1 MLPRWGPP
9 GSCRPQLGPMLV
21 PWTLLSGSI
30 QSYILI
36 PRRPNAYGLP
46 NRYRSPVGTAGLVR
60 FIKASVGLWKQRYL
74 KLRMRS
80 VSDISLC
87 SYVVSHENK
96 SVVREAGIK
105 RREQVITSHN
115 IYGIHLFV
123 LALDTCSIWHNTPQ
137 IYMIIDCTL
146 FCPGYD
152 FNIIMWIKL
161 IYSTWIYDFD
171 TAFLEIVWTAQY
183 SNMTNSP
190 FYSSLSI
197 CQKHVDK
204 TLVKC

>member
-1 MLPRWGPP
+1 MISTISTDALAPLTTLDPRQTQRWHSDNCHSGHKQITAQITKFMLPKWGPP
-9 GSCRPQLGPMLV
+9 GSCRSQMGPMLV

-30 QSYILI
+30 HSDILI

-74 KLRMRS
+74 KFRMRS

-87 SYVVSHENK
+87 NYVVSHENK

-105 RREQVITSHN
+105 KREQVITSHN

-123 LALDTCSIWHNTPQ
+123 VALGTCSIWHIT
-137 IYMIIDCTL
+137 TL
-146 FCPGYD
+146 LKY
-152 FNIIMWIKL
+152 
-161 IYSTWIYDFD
+161 TW
-171 TAFLEIVWTAQY
+171 
-183 SNMTNSP
+183 
-190 FYSSLSI
+190 
-197 CQKHVDK
+197 
-204 TLVKC
+204 